1 MCKGP
6 EAGHS
11 ENWKSLVLG
20 ARWEDEG
27 GTRGGGGH
35 AVSLLVGTL
44 AWEQWGATAALSRG
58 EM

>member
-1 MCKGP
+1 M
-6 EAGHS
+6 
-11 ENWKSLVLG
+11 LG